1 MHWQPLSPIPS
12 VRLKPLSPAS
22 ATLLE
27 ILTFSDVIQ
36 SKKKIYNSKQT
47 QAMELSMTTVSR
59 VPGSWSSFYW
69 KLREKLHPKPAWPIW
84 HPPSIAPHW
93 NHGTEQNCSLLLW
106 SLCSWILIFCIDTLC
121 PLQYS
126 IKIQKQTVS
135 KKQFQQA
142 FTSPHPKILR
152 TTAFKLLLNSEFSR
166 TIHQ

>member
-1 MHWQPLSPIPS
+1 MHWQPHSPIPS

-36 SKKKIYNSKQT
+36 SKKKKKSKQT

-69 KLREKLHPKPAWPIW
+69 KLREKLHPKPAWPVW

-106 SLCSWILIFCIDTLC
+106 SLCSWILIFCIDMLC

-135 KKQFQQA
+135 KKQFQHA

-152 TTAFKLLLNSEFSR
+152 TTAFKLLLNNEFSR

>member
-36 SKKKIYNSKQT
+36 SKKKSKQT
-47 QAMELSMTTVSR
+47 QTMELSMTTVSR

-69 KLREKLHPKPAWPIW
+69 KLREKLHPKPARPIW

>member
-36 SKKKIYNSKQT
+36 SEKKSKQT
-47 QAMELSMTTVSR
+47 QTMELSMTTVFR